1 MRVVV
6 ARHGGREV
14 LEVVEEP
21 PATPRAGEVG
31 VRVLAAG
38 VAFSDLL
45 MREGTYPG
53 GPKPPFTPGYD
64 LVGEVESTGA
74 GVRGLQVA
82 QRVAAL
88 TVYGSYTDW
97 ICLPADGLVPV
108 PDGLDAAEAVSLV
121 LNYVTAYQLLHRAA
135 RVAPGERVLVQGAAG
150 GVGTAILQLGRLVG
164 LEVFGTASAK
174 DLELVAS
181 LGATPIDRRREDFVA
196 VLRARGGADAVLDGI
211 GGTTA
216 LCSLRALGRP
226 GRLVLFGHHAT
237 LRVRGGRR
245 TTGAVVGFY
254 AAGAAT
260 FVLGALAPGRRVVTY
275 QIAKEMRRHFDWFRQ
290 DLEHLFALLADG
302 KIRLLIAR
310 RLPLAQAAQAHQML
324 GAGGVTGKL
333 VLITTS
339 AP

>member
-1 MRVVV
+1 
-6 ARHGGREV
+6 
-14 LEVVEEP
+14 VEEA
-21 PATPRAGEVG
+21 PATPGAGEVR
-31 VRVLAAG
+31 VRVHAAG
-38 VAFSDLL
+38 VGFPDVL

-74 GVRGLQVA
+74 GVSGQQVG

-88 TVYGSYTDW
+88 TVYGAYADW
-97 ICLPADGLVPV
+97 ICLPADRLVPV

-135 RVAPGERVLVQGAAG
+135 RVAPGERILVQGAAG
-150 GVGTAILQLGRLVG
+150 GVGTAILQLGRLAD

-174 DLELVAS
+174 DLEVVAS

-216 LCSLRALGRP
+216 LRSLRALGRP

-237 LRVRGGRR
+237 LRGGRR
-245 TTGAVVGFY
+245 TTGAVVSFY

-260 FVLGALAPGRRVVTY
+260 FALGALAPGRRVVTY
-275 QIAKEMRRHFDWFRQ
+275 QVAKEMQGHFGWFRQ
-290 DLEHLFALLADG
+290 DLEHLFAVLADR
-302 KIRLLIAR
+302 KIHPLIAR
-310 RLPLAQAAQAHQML
+310 RMPLAQAAEAQQML

-333 VLITTS
+333 VLMT
-339 AP
+339 AGAV

>member
-1 MRVVV
+1 MRIVV
-6 ARHGGREV
+6 ARHGGPEV
-14 LEVVEEP
+14 LEAVEEP
-21 PATPRAGEVG
+21 PATPRAGEVL
-31 VRVLAAG
+31 VRVHAAG
-38 VAFSDLL
+38 VAFPDVL

-74 GVRGLQVA
+74 GVTGLQVG

-88 TVYGSYTDW
+88 TVYGAYTDW
-97 ICLPADGLVPV
+97 ICLPADDLVPV

-135 RVAPGERVLVQGAAG
+135 RVAPGERILVQGAAG
-150 GVGTAILQLGRLVG
+150 GVGTAVLQLARLAG
-164 LEVFGTASAK
+164 LEVFGTASTK
-174 DLELVAS
+174 DLEVVAS
-181 LGATPIDRRREDFVA
+181 LGATPIDRRRENFVA

-216 LCSLRALGRP
+216 LRSLRALGRP

-237 LRVRGGRR
+237 LRGGRR
-245 TTGAVVGFY
+245 TTRAVVSFY

-260 FVLGALAPGRRVVTY
+260 FALGALAPGRRVVTY
-275 QIAKEMRRHFDWFRQ
+275 QVAKEMRRHFSWFRQ

-302 KIRLLIAR
+302 QISPLIAR
-310 RLPLAQAAQAHQML
+310 RMPLAQAAQAQQML

-333 VLITTS
+333 VLVT
-339 AP
+339 AAAA

>member
-1 MRVVV
+1 M
-6 ARHGGREV
+6 
-14 LEVVEEP
+14 
-21 PATPRAGEVG
+21 
-31 VRVLAAG
+31 
-38 VAFSDLL
+38 
-45 MREGTYPG
+45 
-53 GPKPPFTPGYD
+53 
-64 LVGEVESTGA
+64 
-74 GVRGLQVA
+74 
-82 QRVAAL
+82 
-88 TVYGSYTDW
+88 YGSYTDW

-174 DLELVAS
+174 DLAAVAS

-226 GRLVLFGHHAT
+226 GGSSCSGITPRGVGTADDGRRRRLLCRWGGHVCVGSAGPGSSCRDLPDREGDAPPLRLVPPGPRAS
-237 LRVRGGRR
+237 LRSSGGW
-245 TTGAVVGFY
+245 
-254 AAGAAT
+254 
-260 FVLGALAPGRRVVTY
+260 
-275 QIAKEMRRHFDWFRQ
+275 E
-290 DLEHLFALLADG
+290 
-302 KIRLLIAR
+302 IRLLIAR